1 MNQAAEGVTAS
12 AAKLV
17 PQMVKE
23 AVGGVQQRV
32 ADTAAGVAE
41 SVGLAVQSS
50 QPGSE
55 ADMWT
60 KPVVIRDDYVG
71 AGKLSGRVALVTGG
85 DSGIGRSVAVHFARE
100 GADVF
105 ILYLNEHEDAAATRK
120 MVEAEGRRCSTMAG
134 DVRDPKARNSCVRYS
149 TVLQD
154 LQDQC
159 PSTCGRSAVK
169 RHACAEAV
177 ERCVREL
184 GHLDILVNNAAVQH
198 YRTSIT
204 EMTDAD
210 IESTFET
217 NILGY
222 MHMAKAALPH
232 LPKTG
237 GSGTTTRGTTSTT
250 GSPAPGVIINTTSV
264 TAYKGQPQLL
274 DYSATKGAI
283 SALTQALAQQLA
295 GSGIR
300 VNGVAPGPIW
310 TPLIPATFPRTEFL
324 NFQKSVPMQRA
335 GQPSEVG
342 PCYVFLASSDGATMS
357 GQVLHPNGGTPVSA

>member
-1 MNQAAEGVTAS
+1 MGLREKIPFLPEG
-12 AAKLV
+12 
-17 PQMVKE
+17 
-23 AVGGVQQRV
+23 
-32 ADTAAGVAE
+32 
-41 SVGLAVQSS
+41 QSS

-134 DVRDPKARNSCVRYS
+134 DVRDPK
-149 TVLQD
+149 
-154 LQDQC
+154 
-159 PSTCGRSAVK
+159 
-169 RHACAEAV
+169 ACAEAV

>member
-1 MNQAAEGVTAS
+1 MDQAAEGVASS

-23 AVGGVQQRV
+23 AVGSVQQRV

-41 SVGLAVQSS
+41 SVGLAVQGVREKIPLIPEGQSA

-60 KPVVIRDDYVG
+60 KPLVIRDDYVG
-71 AGKLSGRVALVTGG
+71 AGKLAGRVALIRGG

-105 ILYLNEHEDAAATRK
+105 IMYLNEHEDALATQA
-120 MVEAEGRRCSTMAG
+120 MVQAEGRRCTA
-134 DVRDPKARNSCVRYS
+134 PA
-149 TVLQD
+149 TAQ
-154 LQDQC
+154 
-159 PSTCGRSAVK
+159 
-169 RHACAEAV
+169 
-177 ERCVREL
+177 
-184 GHLDILVNNAAVQH
+184 VNNAAVQH
-198 YRTSIT
+198 YRSCIT
-204 EMTDAD
+204 DMSDAD
-210 IESTFET
+210 IEATFET

-222 MHMAKAALPH
+222 DHMAQAALPH
-232 LPKTG
+232 LPKCTTTG
-237 GSGTTTRGTTSTT
+237 GG
-250 GSPAPGVIINTTSV
+250 PAAAPGVIINTSSV
-264 TAYKGQPQLL
+264 TAYVGQPQLL

-283 SALTQALAQQLA
+283 SGFTQALAQQLA

-310 TPLIPATFPRTEFL
+310 TPLIPATFPATAL
-324 NFQKSVPMQRA
+324 ITWQKQVSMQRA

-342 PCYVFLASSDGATMS
+342 PCYVLLASSDGASMS
-357 GQVLHPNGGTPVSA
+357 GQVLHPNGGMPISA